1 LGVPNHDGGCE
12 MTIAKDIFS
21 WVGNHLWIVVV
32 VAFLILLFVIIKTRK
47 KPSVDVTGL
56 TPFYYKNN
64 DAYPYTEPYN
74 TPQTYPNQSYSPEKY
89 PNAFKKEKDEM
100 AEAIS
105 KLRKMLPKEELREID
120 RENPRR
126 QTRPDVVKPYTQNI
140 KSSEDYHI
148 QPLDNRVEKED
159 QSFQKEG
166 GKHSGKSFTPLN
178 LPEIAPPSSNFW
190 KVFCI
195 CLLICLIIG
204 GSFFIWSIKSDKFKS
219 LTNLVCEGPNVSN
232 SCPTN
237 PPCPQSPPCP
247 SLDCG
252 NATYNFTIVN
262 KFNSS

>member
-1 LGVPNHDGGCE
+1 

-120 RENPRR
+120 RPT
-126 QTRPDVVKPYTQNI
+126 TREQLHNNLPLREKNI
-140 KSSEDYHI
+140 NNKDTSNI
-148 QPLDNRVEKED
+148 QPRSIED
-159 QSFQKEG
+159 RQKRLREDRQC
-166 GKHSGKSFTPLN
+166 SGKSLNTSFTC
-178 LPEIAPPSSNFW
+178 PEHPIPKSNFW
-190 KVFCI
+190 RIFA
-195 CLLICLIIG
+195 ICLIIAFLIFVG
-204 GSFFIWSIKSDKFKS
+204 CFYYAVRYDKLKS